1 MTDAQFMTD
10 SRTSAISTNR
20 VLRNTYMLLSMTLLF
35 SASMAAV
42 AMAMNAPY
50 MGFIPLLVSFALIF
64 AISKF
69 KNSGWGIVLVFAFT
83 GILGFALGPV
93 LNHYMASQAGS
104 QTVVT
109 AAGLT
114 GIIFLSLSGYALM
127 SKKDFSFMGGF
138 LIAGMW
144 VVIGS
149 MLLMF
154 VGSFFGWYVSGLQLA
169 ISAAVVM
176 LMSGFILFDTS
187 RIINGGE
194 TNYIMATLAI
204 YLDVYNVFTN
214 LLALLGIVGGNR
226 D

>member
-1 MTDAQFMTD
+1 MTDAQFMID

-69 KNSGWGIVLVFAFT
+69 RNSGWGIVLVFAFT

-194 TNYIMATLAI
+194 TNYVMATVGLYLNI
-204 YLDVYNVFTN
+204 YNLFT
-214 LLALLGIVGGNR
+214 ALLHLTGALGS
-226 D
+226 DD